1 MTSIPSDSAL
11 EVRDLSLVLPTETGP
26 VAILDEV
33 GFTLRR
39 GETLGVVGESGSG
52 KSMTALAIMGL
63 AGRARGHRISG
74 SIRFGDRELL
84 DLSPRELRGMRGN
97 AISMIFQEPM
107 TSLDPSFTIGT
118 QIVEGIEAHRRVSRA
133 DAKRRAIEVLD
144 LVRIPNARARLASY
158 PHEFSGGMR
167 QRVLIAMA
175 LANSP
180 EILIA
185 DEPTT
190 ALDVSI
196 QAQILDLLSALQVEL
211 GLSILFITH
220 NMGVVAETCDR
231 VAVMYS
237 GQVVEHGASAEIFA
251 SPRHPYTRG
260 LLASMPRVDQERALS
275 WVRGSPPDPRR
286 RPPGCFFAP
295 RCDLHLPACDTPPPL
310 IQLGPGRAARCIRTH
325 ELGSESAL

>member
-1 MTSIPSDSAL
+1 MTSSTSDAAL
-11 EVRDLSLVLPTETGP
+11 EVRDLSLVLPTQAGP
-26 VAILDEV
+26 LTILKNV
-33 GFTLRR
+33 GFTLGR

-63 AGRARGHRISG
+63 AGRSRGQRISG
-74 SIRFGDRELL
+74 SIRFGDQELL
-84 DLSPRELRGMRGN
+84 DLSSRALRSMRGRTV
-97 AISMIFQEPM
+97 SMIFQEPM

-118 QIVEGIEAHRRVSRA
+118 QIVEGIRAHGRVSHV
-133 DAKRRAIEVLD
+133 DAQRRAIEVLD
-144 LVRIPNARARLASY
+144 LVRIPNARSRLTSY

-175 LANSP
+175 LSNAP
-180 EILIA
+180 EVLIA

-196 QAQILDLLSALQVEL
+196 QAQILDLLSSLQEDL

-220 NMGVVAETCDR
+220 NMGVVAEICDR

-237 GQVVEHGASAEIFA
+237 GQVVEHGASTEIFA
-251 SPRHPYTRG
+251 DPRHPYTRG
-260 LLASMPRVDQERALS
+260 LLASMPRVDQERELS

-286 RPPGCFFAP
+286 RPPGCHFSP
-295 RCDLHLPACDTPPPL
+295 RCDLHLPACDAPPPF
-310 IQLGPGRAARCIRTH
+310 IELGAGRAARCIRAH
-325 ELGSESAL
+325 ELGSEPVR

>member
-1 MTSIPSDSAL
+1 MSADSIL
-11 EVRDLSLVLPTETGP
+11 EVRDLNLTLPTATGP
-26 VAILDEV
+26 VTILDDV
-33 GFTLRR
+33 NFTLRR

-52 KSMTALAIMGL
+52 KSMTALSIMGL
-63 AGRARGHRISG
+63 AGRSRGQRISG
-74 SIRFGDRELL
+74 SIRFGERELL
-84 DLSPRELRGMRGN
+84 DLSARGLRRMRGSS
-97 AISMIFQEPM
+97 ISMIFQEPM

-118 QIVEGIEAHRRVSRA
+118 QIIDGIRAHRGTSRA

-144 LVRIPNARARLASY
+144 LVRIPNARARLTSY

-180 EILIA
+180 DILIA

-196 QAQILDLLSALQVEL
+196 QAQILDLLKSLQREL
-211 GLSILFITH
+211 GLSVLFITH
-220 NMGVVAETCDR
+220 NMGVVAELCDR

-237 GQVVEHGASAEIFA
+237 GQVVEHGTAVEVFA
-251 SPRHPYTRG
+251 QPRHPYTRG
-260 LLASMPRVDQERALS
+260 LLAAMPRVDRAHELS
-275 WVRGSPPDPRR
+275 WVKGAPPDPHR

-295 RCDLHLPACDTPPPL
+295 RCELHVPACDTPPPL
-310 IQLGPGRAARCIRTH
+310 IDLGPGRSARCIRTH
-325 ELGSESAL
+325 ELGMETAS